1 MFSVE
6 RVEDGVS
13 TVVYRVRTDDA
24 TYYLRLGERPG
35 DDLRTDA
42 ELHSRLIAA
51 GVPVPAVLH
60 TQFDAGLD
68 RWVALTTEVPGA
80 ALSRAED
87 APAVL
92 EAAGRHLAV
101 LNSIPVD
108 GFGFV
113 VRDGPGWPLRA
124 EFPTHREFVVSHLPD
139 PWPGRLTE
147 LFSPFELDVLE
158 GLIAEQCGLDVVPAL
173 AHGDLDVTPIFEQDG
188 RFTGFIDLGE
198 ARGAEPWFDLAHFL
212 LHDGETLP
220 APLLPHLLR
229 GYGVAPSQRVL
240 RRSAVLLG
248 LRQLCR
254 WFGPLRNRSAEH
266 PAVVDRVRRLR
277 ELMV

>member
-24 TYYLRLGERPG
+24 TYYLRLGERPE

-42 ELHSRLIAA
+42 ELHARLLEA
-51 GVPVPAVLH
+51 GVPVPEVLH
-60 TQFDAGLD
+60 TRFDAGLD

-80 ALSRAED
+80 PLSRPED
-87 APAVL
+87 APRVL
-92 EAAGRHLAV
+92 AEAGRQLAV

-139 PWPGRLTE
+139 PWPGRLAE
-147 LFSPFELDVLE
+147 IFSGFELEVLE
-158 GLIAEQCGLDVVPAL
+158 GLVAEQCGLDVVPAL
-173 AHGDLDVTPIFEQDG
+173 VHGDLDVTPVFVQDG
-188 RFTGFIDLGE
+188 VFTGFIDLGE
-198 ARGAEPWFDLAHFL
+198 VRGAEPWFDLAHFL
-212 LHDGETLP
+212 LHDGERLP

-229 GYGVAPSQRVL
+229 GYGVAPSHRVL

-254 WFGPLRNRSAEH
+254 WTGAPRNRPADH
-266 PAVVDRVRRLR
+266 PVVVDRVRRLR